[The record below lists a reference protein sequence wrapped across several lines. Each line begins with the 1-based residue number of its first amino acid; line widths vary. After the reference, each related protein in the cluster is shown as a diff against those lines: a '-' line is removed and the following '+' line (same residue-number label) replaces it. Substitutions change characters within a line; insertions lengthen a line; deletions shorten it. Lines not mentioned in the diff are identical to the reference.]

1 MSVATNEQDK
11 CRWRDAGGG
20 EVRAGWLMRLDGKVR
35 RVQRVN
41 KTHERL
47 SLGTIFEVVC
57 ADGAMATL
65 ITRLGRRDT
74 IESSP
79 PLAVHTLE
87 QHASLR

>member
-1 MSVATNEQDK
+1 M
-11 CRWRDAGGG
+11 
-20 EVRAGWLMRLDGKVR
+20 
-35 RVQRVN
+35 QRVN

-79 PLAVHTLE
+79 PLEGDKVLLEGDHSHKTSVGDARQALAVHTLE